1 MGNTQ
6 SLQKISFQDMIH
18 CVERKYTIITVM
30 KYDDNLCLI
39 KGTVPII
46 NEESIINEI
55 YNKDLTTPIVIY
67 GYHSCDENI
76 IKKYIQLKEL
86 GFKNIYIYPGGMFE
100 WLLLQDIYTD
110 KYIKT
115 NSKEMNLLKY
125 RPPNLIIEKN

>member
-55 YNKDLTTPIVIY
+55 YNKDLSTPIVIY
-67 GYHSCDENI
+67 GYNSCDENI

>member
-18 CVERKYTIITVM
+18 CVEQKYTIITVM

-46 NEESIINEI
+46 NEESVINQI
-55 YNKDLTTPIVIY
+55 YSTDLSTPIIIY
-67 GYHSCDENI
+67 GYNNCDENV

-86 GFKNIYIYPGGMFE
+86 GFKNIYVYPGGMFE

-110 KYIKT
+110 NYIKT
-115 NSKEMNLLKY
+115 NLKEMNLLKY
-125 RPPNLIIEKN
+125 RPENLIIEKN

>member
-6 SLQKISFQDMIH
+6 SLQKVSFQDMIH
-18 CVERKYTIITVM
+18 CVEHKYTIITVM

-46 NEESIINEI
+46 NEEPVINKI
-55 YNKDLTTPIVIY
+55 YSTDLSTPIVIY
-67 GYHSCDENI
+67 GYNSCDENV
-76 IKKYIQLKEL
+76 IKKYIQLKDL
-86 GFKNIYIYPGGMFE
+86 GFTNIYVYPGGMFE

-115 NSKEMNLLKY
+115 NLKEMNLLKY
-125 RPPNLIIEKN
+125 RPDNLIIEKN